1 MLNYS
6 VKLGESNIKKDEIV
20 WGEKYLSP
28 DLSFVSG
35 VTDQI
40 YHLDKDMYVSASIG
54 KNSNFSRLS
63 VESTNV
69 TRNGFIVVKG
79 KQYRIKTAKSPAIGQ
94 QESVNYIEVNGVYY
108 YLPTAGNTF
117 TVKNQLKQEWKRV
130 NGDYKVDIVEGDVTA
145 TVSNGVVKI
154 DTIFWIENDT
164 VNIDGYTY
172 IFDKYDEGIKFYETG
187 RNLLPNEIT
196 PCDDITYNYF
206 DKISDYKYVTK
217 FTLRKSEDKIIETDR
232 ISYCTYF
239 YYVYYKDYYC
249 PVKKSGNGY
258 ICQIPVRLLD
268 GSDSQAMSSTTV
280 TADTVSTSL
289 PSRISQLKS
298 YDSYVTIQGVKFPV
312 DYAVQNAN
320 GGDEIA
326 IYATDETH
334 NLGVGDKLTLSYYN
348 PTSGNSMLVYSVDS
362 KDFVMYD
369 NCKYLLEPA
378 IADTIKMN
386 GVEYDVSYPN
396 GKVDGKDALVSIDG
410 EDIPMK
416 IVDSKSKLERYG
428 LVVTGDSQANTARYN
443 IVPHDGV
450 KIADKIYRVRT
461 YETSSSRYIVTNLPT
476 TTEFIIESV
485 EGSSLFICAPNLSRY
500 EYSEAFINEM
510 SANLCDLYASNA
522 NNVTVYSKNRAF
534 GVREITPTIGKLMG
548 TGSVSS
554 DDYYNLFNNLTLF
567 TNSGYIQ
574 IDVPLTMDVAN
585 NTMQEDIVE
594 KDFFEAEKKKAI
606 NPIVDMEKDVYVPMF
621 MEKNKLYRGSDT
633 DFYQVTEIDVN
644 LHFRTRNLDNW
655 KVNDS
660 NTNLEYVGKDNWF
673 CTDYE
678 PYKSMIESGNMN
690 DTDLILNTSDIMG
703 LLNFDNDDVFY
714 QKDNVAKSFLRFS
727 YYDTP
732 DPNTQSLLCT
742 STVFVD
748 EHAMYDKYIDN
759 ARKNVNGY
767 GLVEDVKYS
776 DTDNNTTE
784 FSGDIINRISVLT
797 ECLEGKY
804 NARKKAYN
812 IEDIDRKVMR
822 NDSKRVS
829 SRFIINN
836 KYTTDTSSE
845 GFYLYMFREY
855 SENLRPKPIYM
866 KVEFNHAGV
875 GRTIPFIV
883 PMKWK
888 YDTDNEYV
896 PDRKLTLD
904 TDDLDDLKKGYPL
917 SYVYAQTYIPL
928 YAVYDYKHKQYAYVF
943 DDRYVVM
950 EDNKVILNM
959 FEIKIEN
966 ETTYTINARAQVRN
980 NNVERARIDV
990 NKRQFNSNI

>member
-1 MLNYS
+1 MLSYS
-6 VKLGESNIKKDEIV
+6 VKLGESNIKRDKIV
-20 WGEKYLSP
+20 WSEKYLSP

-54 KNSNFSRLS
+54 KDSNFSRLS

-69 TRNGFIVVKG
+69 TRNGFVVVKG
-79 KQYRIKTAKSPAIGQ
+79 KKYRIKTTESPAIGQ
-94 QESVNYIEVNGVYY
+94 QGSVSYIEVNGVYY
-108 YLPTAGNTF
+108 YLPNSGNTF

-145 TVSNGVVKI
+145 TVSGDFVKI
-154 DTIFWIENDT
+154 DTVFWIENDT

-172 IFDKYDEGIKFYETG
+172 IFDKYDGGIKFYESG
-187 RNLLPNEIT
+187 RSLLPNEVT

-206 DKISDYKYVTK
+206 DNVSDYKYVTK
-217 FTLRKSEDKIIETDR
+217 FTLRKSEDKVIEFDR
-232 ISYCTYF
+232 LSYCTYF

-258 ICQIPVRLLD
+258 ICQIPIRLLN

-280 TADTVSTSL
+280 TADTAL
-289 PSRISQLKS
+289 PSRISQLKTC
-298 YDSYVTIQGVKFPV
+298 DSYVIIQGVKFPV

-326 IYATDETH
+326 IYATDGTH
-334 NLGVGDKLTLSYYN
+334 NIGVGDKLTLSYYN
-348 PTSGNSMLVYSVDS
+348 PTGGNSMPVYSVDG
-362 KDFVMYD
+362 KDFVMHD

-378 IADTIKMN
+378 IADTIKME
-386 GVEYDVSYPN
+386 GIEYDVSYPN
-396 GKVDGKDALVSIDG
+396 GKVDGKDALVSVDG

-428 LVVTGDSQANTARYN
+428 LVVTGDSQANTARYD
-443 IVPHDGV
+443 IVSYDGV
-450 KIADKIYRVRT
+450 KIADKIYRVMV
-461 YETSSSRYIVTNLPT
+461 YETSPRSKYIVTDLPT

-485 EGSSLFICAPNLSRY
+485 EGSSLFICVPNFSRY
-500 EYSEAFINEM
+500 EYDEAFINEM
-510 SANLCDLYASNA
+510 SANLCDLYVSNG
-522 NNVTVYSKNRAF
+522 NGVTVYSKNRAF
-534 GVREITPTIGKLMG
+534 GVREITPAIGKLMG
-548 TGSVSS
+548 TGSISS

-585 NTMQEDIVE
+585 NAMQEDVVE
-594 KDFFEAEKKKAI
+594 KDFYETEKKKAI

-621 MEKNKLYRGSDT
+621 MKGKYSGST
-633 DFYQVTEIDVN
+633 TEFYQVTEINVN
-644 LHFRTRNLDNW
+644 LHFRTRNLDSW
-655 KVNDS
+655 KVNEGYNDIS
-660 NTNLEYVGKDNWF
+660 VSGTADNWF
-673 CTDYE
+673 CTDFE
-678 PYKSMIESGNMN
+678 PYKSMIESGNIN
-690 DTDLILNTSDIMG
+690 DTDLILNTSDLMG
-703 LLNFDNDDVFY
+703 LLFFDNDDVFY

-742 STVFVD
+742 STVFID
-748 EHAMYDKYIDN
+748 EHAMYDKYIN
-759 ARKNVNGY
+759 NVRKNVNNY
-767 GLVEDVKYS
+767 GLVEGAENIDNSETSS
-776 DTDNNTTE
+776 DATE
-784 FSGDIINRISVLT
+784 FSGDVINRILVST
-797 ECLEGKY
+797 ECLKGKY
-804 NARKKAYN
+804 NARKKVYN
-812 IEDIDRKVMR
+812 TDDVDREVMK

-829 SRFIINN
+829 SKFIIKN

-855 SENLRPKPIYM
+855 SENLHPKPIYM

-888 YDTDNEYV
+888 HSADNEYV
-896 PDRKLTLD
+896 PDRKLTFNSND
-904 TDDLDDLKKGYPL
+904 IEEFKKGYPL
-917 SYVYAQTYIPL
+917 SYVYAQTYVPL
-928 YAVYDYKHKQYAYVF
+928 YAVYDYKNKQYAYVF

-966 ETTYTINARAQVRN
+966 ETTNTVNARAQVRN